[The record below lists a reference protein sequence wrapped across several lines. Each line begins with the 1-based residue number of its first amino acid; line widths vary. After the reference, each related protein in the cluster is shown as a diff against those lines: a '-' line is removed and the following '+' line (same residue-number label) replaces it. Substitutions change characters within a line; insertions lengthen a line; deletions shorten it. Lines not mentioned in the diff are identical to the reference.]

1 MAEYAPGVGSFQ
13 SLTQKPT
20 SGEPPDG
27 ELDGDDAG
35 DHGREGD
42 RGAAVAHQQQHVLNF
57 LRDKFTA
64 ETPISGCRRRRLR
77 SIARSTTWLHSARQA
92 ERAFNLE
99 RGHSNRHFIPEETW
113 DSLDDGLLAGERLE
127 VALHRMEKAYFSD
140 DLAPVYRRSTGITS
154 PRFLRVCP

>member
-64 ETPISGCRRRRLR
+64 ETLYLWMQKETAALYRQIYDMAAFSASG
-77 SIARSTTWLHSARQA
+77 
-92 ERAFNLE
+92 
-99 RGHSNRHFIPEETW
+99 
-113 DSLDDGLLAGERLE
+113 GESVQSRT
-127 VALHRMEKAYFSD
+127 R
-140 DLAPVYRRSTGITS
+140 P
-154 PRFLRVCP
+154 